1 MGGPGSG
8 RKKGS
13 GGKTKNAWKK
23 IPGSN
28 SRYRN
33 YIPSKKSIA
42 ERDKA
47 RAEFRT
53 AWNKQKGVT
62 KI

>member
-13 GGKTKNAWKK
+13 GSKGKNPWKK
-23 IPGSN
+23 MSGGTGK
-28 SRYRN
+28 YRN
-33 YIPSKKSIA
+33 YIPSKKSMN

-47 RAEFRT
+47 RKEFKE